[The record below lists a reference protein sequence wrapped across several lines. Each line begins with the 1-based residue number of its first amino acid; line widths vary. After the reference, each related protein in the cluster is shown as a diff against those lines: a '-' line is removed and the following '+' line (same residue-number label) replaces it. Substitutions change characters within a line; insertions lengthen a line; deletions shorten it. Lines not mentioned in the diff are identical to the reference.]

1 MSKETFQ
8 IAKRPGIGNKGVPI
22 KVRTNFFEVTK
33 IPKMKIIHYFVTI
46 FPKVSLR
53 LNRKVFNHFSEENQR
68 VLGGVKPVFDGTK
81 NMFTHKS
88 LPFQDR
94 SFDVKYVELEEDNA
108 PMGSKRPFRRF
119 TIRIRRTRD
128 IFMDDLFRFLHAKGN
143 MTWNCKRAITAMGTI
158 ISHEISI
165 NHPTIRNLFYT
176 SQGARLFEGIE
187 AWPGYYQLVRPTMG
201 KMMINID
208 SSATTFYEG
217 GPLIQLIAKIL
228 RLRSLDDLVRRGLS
242 ERDRQKV
249 EKIIKNLRISDNH
262 IPENRRK
269 FKIEKLT
276 QNSASG
282 TMFNRN
288 KINVTTYFQKKYN
301 RCLLYS
307 VLPCVV
313 VGKNYYLPI
322 EVCDVI
328 PGQRYNRYTREW
340 DLKWNYRQ
348 MDEMFKFTCQPP
360 SVRANKILN
369 GLNILDY
376 RNNEYLKQFGMEVS
390 NNMTVVN
397 ARILPTPT
405 IQYHPTSKENR
416 IEPKHGVWD
425 LKNKRVAT
433 GATLGSWSVLAFS
446 NQRELPNQAIK
457 HYLRELITTCND
469 MGMNIVMRDPP
480 ICHVDPSEN
489 TEESLKKAWFMAK
502 EKARVKPQ
510 LILCI
515 LQHSKSDLYAEIK
528 RVSDTVIGIA
538 TQCIL
543 SINIRRA
550 KKQYCANVCLKMNVK
565 LGGENSFLIP
575 EHIQF
580 VADQPT
586 ILMGADITHP
596 SPGNYERPSYA
607 ALCGSIN
614 ARMARYVAS
623 LRVQTSHVEIITD
636 LSNMVKE
643 LLKTF
648 YQSCGRKPKKIL
660 FYRDGVS
667 KSRYIDVLESE
678 LTAIKDACHSL
689 EANYKPTITFVLVK
703 KRRHTRFFP
712 IERQNS
718 DRTGNCLPG
727 TVIETGITHPFE
739 FDFYLLSHAGIMGTS
754 RPTHYQVLYDEN
766 EFDANRLQT
775 LSYNLCH
782 TYARCTRS
790 VSLVPPVYYAHLAAT
805 RAKLYSSYDSDT
817 GKTTFEAVKEALRK
831 VN

>member
-8 IAKRPGIGNKGVPI
+8 IAKRPGFGNKGVPI
-22 KVRTNFFEVTK
+22 RVRTNFFEVTK
-33 IPKMKIIHYFVTI
+33 IPDMKIIHYYVTI

-53 LNRKVFNHFSEENQR
+53 LNRKVFNHFSEDYQR
-68 VLGGVKPVFDGTK
+68 VLGGVKPVFDGKK

-119 TIRIRRTRD
+119 TIRIRKTRD
-128 IFMDDLFRFLHAKGN
+128 IFMDDLFLFLHAKGN

-176 SQGARLFEGIE
+176 SQGAKPFFGGIE
-187 AWPGYYQLVRPTMG
+187 AWPGYYQLVRPTRG

-217 GPLIQLIAKIL
+217 GPLIQMIAKIL
-228 RLRSLDDLVRRGLS
+228 RLRSPDDLRRGLS
-242 ERDRQKV
+242 ERDHKKI

-276 QNSASG
+276 QSSASN

-288 KINVTTYFQKKYN
+288 KINVTTYFQKEYN
-301 RCLLYS
+301 RRLLYPF
-307 VLPCVV
+307 LPCVV

-328 PGQRYNRYTREW
+328 PGQRYIQKLNEIQTA
-340 DLKWNYRQ
+340 
-348 MDEMFKFTCQPP
+348 EMYKFTCQPP
-360 SVRANKILN
+360 STRANKIQA

-376 RNNEYLKQFGMEVS
+376 RNNEYLKQFGMAVS

-405 IQYHPTSKENR
+405 IQYHPTSRENR

-446 NQRELPNQAIK
+446 NERELPNQAIK
-457 HYLRELITTCND
+457 HFLRELITTCND

-515 LQHSKSDLYAEIK
+515 LRYKSALYAEIK

-543 SINIRRA
+543 SNNIFRGKR
-550 KKQYCANVCLKMNVK
+550 QYYANVCLKMNVK

-575 EHIQF
+575 EHIKF

-586 ILMGADITHP
+586 ILMGADITN
-596 SPGNYERPSYA
+596 SSLGDYKSLSYA
-607 ALCGSIN
+607 ALCGSMN
-614 ARMARYVAS
+614 ARASHYIAS
-623 LRVQTSHVEIITD
+623 LRVQTGHAEIIVD
-636 LSNMVKE
+636 LENMVKE
-643 LLKTF
+643 LLRTF
-648 YQSCGRKPKKIL
+648 YQTHRLKPKKIL

-712 IERQNS
+712 IDRQNY
-718 DRTGNCLPG
+718 DRTGNCPPG
-727 TVIETGITHPFE
+727 TVIETDITHPFE

-775 LSYNLCH
+775 LTYNLCH

-790 VSLVPPVYYAHLAAT
+790 VSLVPPVYYANLAAT

-831 VN
+831 VMYFI